1 MVKKKKKRLNNSPCW
16 IAQTSLRWCAE
27 KTALLCLWART
38 PGQCHCSIHHNVNLM
53 TVCPVSMLQAT
64 FSLSASLISS
74 KTATSCS
81 RRKCW
86 SGTECSWVNS
96 SPYEIRGI
104 SRQHRAGMLAGTY
117 TSVRTKTNTQL
128 AVDWSGNPKIHSQ
141 GCAGQIK
148 VMQCDEVM
156 MGLPWDTAVSQG
168 IMGVKEEEVKLW
180 KTVKGVAEHC
190 ESLGVS
196 LSVSVFGLKGWFI
209 LIWWVWESVSYVM
222 SRSVTLRVTTFKWNP
237 VQTDATHQQIHAFF
251 ASQGSMLH
259 LLAARGEDV
268 GALTCRGLH
277 VGQTERPQVLHALLH
292 LQLIT

>member
-1 MVKKKKKRLNNSPCW
+1 
-16 IAQTSLRWCAE
+16 
-27 KTALLCLWART
+27 
-38 PGQCHCSIHHNVNLM
+38 M

-222 SRSVTLRVTTFKWNP
+222 SRSVTLRVTTLKMKSCSDWCNSP
-237 VQTDATHQQIHAFF
+237 TDPRFLCVPGIHAPP
-251 ASQGSMLH
+251 SRCPGW
-259 LLAARGEDV
+259 G
-268 GALTCRGLH
+268 CRGSDL
-277 VGQTERPQVLHALLH
+277 QRASCWADWATASPSRPAPPSAHHLDVLKKRKNKK
-292 LQLIT
+292 QEI

>member
-1 MVKKKKKRLNNSPCW
+1 
-16 IAQTSLRWCAE
+16 
-27 KTALLCLWART
+27 
-38 PGQCHCSIHHNVNLM
+38 M
-53 TVCPVSMLQAT
+53 TLCPVSMLQAT

-196 LSVSVFGLKGWFI
+196 LSVSVFVLKGWFI

-222 SRSVTLRVTTFKWNP
+222 SRSVTLRVTTLKMKSCSDWCNSP
-237 VQTDATHQQIHAFF
+237 TDPRFLCVPGIHAPP
-251 ASQGSMLH
+251 SRCLGW
-259 LLAARGEDV
+259 G
-268 GALTCRGLH
+268 CRGSDL
-277 VGQTERPQVLHALLH
+277 QRASCWADWATANPSRPAPPSAHHLDVLKKRKNKK
-292 LQLIT
+292 QEI